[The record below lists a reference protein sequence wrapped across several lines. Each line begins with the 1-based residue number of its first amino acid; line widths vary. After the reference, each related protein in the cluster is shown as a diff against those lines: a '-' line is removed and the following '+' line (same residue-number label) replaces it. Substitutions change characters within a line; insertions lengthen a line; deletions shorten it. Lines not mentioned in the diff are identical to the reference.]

1 MTGPLPSSMLYYSR
15 MSSYSQTFIQMTFVR
30 DSSNPASDDT
40 LKIYKNIVDDSFE
53 IRYTDANTE
62 LLIGQGSS
70 DNRVTHTMVSLS
82 HENVLDHIYF
92 ILKNQYLDT
101 DKFRQIQIDP
111 PAMPRIL
118 VDGDKFSDVYTRE
131 HVYELIGHSLE
142 CLEYVDLTVGKST
155 KQRNVSAARPQHMIF
170 D

>member
-1 MTGPLPSSMLYYSR
+1 
-15 MSSYSQTFIQMTFVR
+15 MTFVR
-30 DSSNPASDDT
+30 DTSNPASDDT
-40 LKIYKNIVDDSFE
+40 LKIYKNIVDDTFE
-53 IRYTDANTE
+53 IRYTDANIE
-62 LLIGQGSS
+62 GSS
-70 DNRVTHTMVSLS
+70 SKPVTHTMVSLS

-118 VDGDKFSDVYTRE
+118 VDGDKFNDVYTRE
-131 HVYELIGHSLE
+131 HIYELIGHSLE
-142 CLEYVDLTVGKST
+142 CLDYVDVTVGKTTRQST
-155 KQRNVSAARPQHMIF
+155 AAAARPQHLIF